1 MEQII
6 TFTKSLLPT
15 KRSGLKTA
23 DNIFDPL
30 GCLSSFRINLKVMFL
45 QYCKDKRGSDEEL
58 SSKERHKYAILMT
71 ELGNLQN
78 VSIPICYFLEG
89 KKMHNLQ
96 IHRFSDACKNS

>member
-15 KRSGLKTA
+15 KRSLLTIA
-23 DNIFDPL
+23 DEIFVPL
-30 GCLSSFRINLKVMFL
+30 GCLSSFTINLKVFFQ

-58 SSKERHKYAILMT
+58 YSKDRHKYAILMT
-71 ELGNLQN
+71 KLGNLQN
-78 VSIPICYFLEG
+78 VSIPMYYFLEG
-89 KKMHNLQ
+89 KKLHNLK